1 MLDDKTINNNNKDL
15 LSELGIT
22 NNNFNNVENI
32 SFLNSKER
40 LNR

>member
-1 MLDDKTINNNNKDL
+1 MSTEKNENKKILNSNSEEDIKIKNNYNL
-15 LSELGIT
+15 
-22 NNNFNNVENI
+22 ENI